1 MPKIEKKINA
11 ELTYTHLIIYLYV
24 SLSAFII
31 GIDSCI
37 MKAKKSH
44 DLQSAR
50 WRTRKVGG
58 LIWSQSKD
66 VRTKSTRVQRQETM
80 DVSAQAQKP

>member
-1 MPKIEKKINA
+1 MKGKQQKTEG
-11 ELTYTHLIIYLYV
+11 LIIINGLKYSGLR
-24 SLSAFII
+24 SWGK